1 MARVKGTNGR
11 GSRDFEKVY
20 EELDTDA
27 QKVHKIPHYPQG
39 MGTRGSLKGSR
50 FPGDPLGFIP
60 RSSQGSWGAPLGA
73 PWGEAFCSLAHRIR
87 GRDIE
92 EEHYDLKEEHYD
104 IAPLVL
110 PSLY

>member
-50 FPGDPLGFIP
+50 FPGDPLGFLSP
-60 RSSQGSWGAPLGA
+60 KFPGVLGGSFGP
-73 PWGEAFCSLAHRIR
+73 PPPPGERIFAR
-87 GRDIE
+87 
-92 EEHYDLKEEHYD
+92 
-104 IAPLVL
+104 
-110 PSLY
+110 